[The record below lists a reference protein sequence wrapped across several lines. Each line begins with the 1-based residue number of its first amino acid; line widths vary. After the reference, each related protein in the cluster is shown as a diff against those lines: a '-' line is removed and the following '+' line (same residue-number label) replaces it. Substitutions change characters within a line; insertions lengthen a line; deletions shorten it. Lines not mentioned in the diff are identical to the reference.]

1 MFQKKKKTKKKRE
14 HKPSILQVK
23 DGSCYL
29 CMMEGNYRK
38 YAIVHKHHIFSGT
51 ANRTISE
58 AEGFICYLCPDHH
71 EFSSAAVHRNAE
83 NMIRLRRIAQ
93 REYEKTHTREEFMD
107 LIGRNYLQEDEE

>member
-1 MFQKKKKTKKKRE
+1 MFQKKKKTKKRK

-23 DGSCYL
+23 DGTCYL

-58 AEGFICYLCPDHH
+58 AEGFTCYLCPAHH
-71 EFSSAAVHRNAE
+71 EFSKAAVHQNAD
-83 NMIRLRRIAQ
+83 NMLLLRQIAE
-93 REYEKTHTREEFMD
+93 REYEKIHTKQEFYD
-107 LIGRNYLQEDEE
+107 LIGRFYI